1 MFLRF
6 HLFVNWVFSWH
17 GYLSLHLCHGDWQSE
32 VCLCSS
38 FLLVLAHRWKELGN
52 FTNDGLSYSCSLLTF
67 LWFQGNR
74 NLVSDPLKLLFPQT
88 IVIMSEIHCE
98 FLLSWYSYLC
108 LLSWIIAMAYLD
120 KGTANQ
126 NVSQVAFR
134 IFLESFVV
142 LGICLEQV
150 LVMPGCGFKLYVPF
164 T

>member
-38 FLLVLAHRWKELGN
+38 FLSVLAHRWKELGN

-67 LWFQGNR
+67 MWFQGNR

-98 FLLSWYSYLC
+98 VRCCHGTLIFLCWAGSLSWPTLTKEGQTRMCHRSPSEFSSSHLRC
-108 LLSWIIAMAYLD
+108 W
-120 KGTANQ
+120 
-126 NVSQVAFR
+126 
-134 IFLESFVV
+134 EFV
-142 LGICLEQV
+142 
-150 LVMPGCGFKLYVPF
+150 
-164 T
+164 